1 LPTGVSQFHITGTAG
16 ARDGTCHNEHRN
28 TADCDF
34 STEFHIK
41 KKGKK
46 MQINF
51 TKMEGIGNDFVMLDD
66 RDGVILKEISYPVL
80 ARRLCSRRFGIGGD
94 GIIIIL
100 NSETADIGFK
110 IFNSDGSEPEMCG
123 NGMRCFARL
132 VFEKKIITKRQFTVE
147 TLAGEI
153 VPEIE
158 LSDTNGVETVC
169 VDMGEPILR
178 PDLIPFKGEGERAV
192 NQKIQVNGQE
202 ISLTAV
208 SMGNPHAVI
217 FVDDIGTVDIKGLGR
232 AIETHPNFPAK
243 TNVEF
248 VQVINDQELKMK
260 VWERGAG
267 ETLACGTGAA
277 AALVAAS
284 LNGLTQRSALV
295 HLAGGDLSI
304 HWDQANNHLFKTG
317 PATLVF
323 IGTVEI

>member
-1 LPTGVSQFHITGTAG
+1 
-16 ARDGTCHNEHRN
+16 
-28 TADCDF
+28 
-34 STEFHIK
+34 
-41 KKGKK
+41 
-46 MQINF
+46 MQLSF
-51 TKMEGIGNDFVMLDD
+51 TKMEGLGNDFVMLDD
-66 RDGVILKEISYPVL
+66 RDGVISKEIAYSKL
-80 ARRLCSRRFGIGGD
+80 AQRLCSRRFGIGGD

-100 NSETADIGFK
+100 NSKTADIGFK
-110 IFNSDGSEPEMCG
+110 SFNPDGSEPEMCG
-123 NGMRCFARL
+123 NGMRCFAQL
-132 VFEKKIITKRQFTVE
+132 VFEKKIITKPRFTVE

-153 VPEIE
+153 IPEIQ
-158 LSDTNGVETVC
+158 LSETNEVEAVC

-192 NQKIQVNGQE
+192 NEKIQVNGQE
-202 ISLTAV
+202 VSLTAV

-217 FVDDIGTVDIKGLGR
+217 FVDDVGTVDLEGLGR
-232 AIETHPNFPAK
+232 AIETHPRFPAK

-248 VQVINDQELKMK
+248 VQVINDQELKMR

-267 ETLACGTGAA
+267 ETLACGTGAS

-304 HWDQANNHLFKTG
+304 HWDQTNNHLFKTG

-323 IGTVEI
+323 TGTVEI